1 MVNKMEIKVIKAE
14 KEWHRDSYEIK
25 IEEHEYQEILDET
38 LAEFGVAVEDI
49 TTNVSFGMWQ
59 QCTYNGYT
67 YGSTPKGWL
76 EWIIPRFTE
85 K

>member
-1 MVNKMEIKVIKAE
+1 MEIKVIKAE
-14 KEWHRDSYEIK
+14 KEWHSDSYEIK

-38 LAEFGVAVEDI
+38 LAEFGVVIEDVKTCI
-49 TTNVSFGMWQ
+49 KFGMWK

-76 EWIIPRFTE
+76 EWIIPRFIQ